1 MQSKEQQHLVL
12 IFQRTFLFGVTDS
25 LAVFRSHG
33 GRQVMAGLY
42 GLKVRHER
50 EVKRKDDK
58 TTITFLSIKEA
69 YVYFNMTRK
78 QRQAHKIIS
87 TQIFISGYVN
97 SQIELEIKNTMIKIK
112 LYMLNLC

>member
-1 MQSKEQQHLVL
+1 M
-12 IFQRTFLFGVTDS
+12 
-25 LAVFRSHG
+25 RS
-33 GRQVMAGLY
+33 RQ
-42 GLKVRHER
+42 

-58 TTITFLSIKEA
+58 TTITFFPIKEA

-97 SQIELEIKNTMIKIK
+97 SQIYIQTGSK
-112 LYMLNLC
+112 

>member
-1 MQSKEQQHLVL
+1 
-12 IFQRTFLFGVTDS
+12 
-25 LAVFRSHG
+25 
-33 GRQVMAGLY
+33 MAGLY
-42 GLKVRHER
+42 GLKVRHR
-50 EVKRKDDK
+50 QEVKRKDDK
-58 TTITFLSIKEA
+58 TTVTFLPLKEA

-97 SQIELEIKNTMIKIK
+97 SQMELEIKNTMIKVK